1 MTRSELIANLGAR
14 FPHLSGQD
22 ADVAVRVILDT
33 MIAALGRGNRMEF
46 RGFGS
51 FQVNYRPERVGRNP
65 RTGQSVMVPAK
76 HVAHFKPGKVLREG
90 VTLGG

>member
-1 MTRSELIANLGAR
+1 MTRSELVARLVAR

-33 MIAALGRGNRMEF
+33 MIAILGRGNRLEF

-51 FQVNYRPERVGRNP
+51 FQLNYRPARVGRNP

-76 HVAHFKPGKVLREG
+76 HVAHFTPGKRLREG
-90 VTLGG
+90 VNLSG

>member
-1 MTRSELIANLGAR
+1 MTRSELVARLMTR
-14 FPHLSGQD
+14 FPHLSAQD
-22 ADVAVRVILDT
+22 TDVAVRVILDS
-33 MIAALGRGNRMEF
+33 MIATLGRGDRTEF

-51 FQVNYRPERVGRNP
+51 FQVNYRPARVGRNP

-90 VTLGG
+90 VNLGG